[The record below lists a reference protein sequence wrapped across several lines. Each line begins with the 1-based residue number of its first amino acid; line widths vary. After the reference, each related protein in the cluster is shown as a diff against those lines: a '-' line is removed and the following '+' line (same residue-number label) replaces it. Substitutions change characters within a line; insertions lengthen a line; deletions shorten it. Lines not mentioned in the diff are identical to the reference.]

1 MTALDSSE
9 LHPSDSAAP
18 AGPTPGERARS
29 VRDRGIVIARMLA
42 GRRSDWRLHRV
53 PSFAAPQ
60 PGRHWAGPIVVVGSI
75 LVGWFAFDDAVGDG
89 NVGFALFIGAASIVM
104 MAWSFLLALRL
115 QANETLF
122 GGLDRAYRWHRWLGA
137 LSVPAMWLHIQMV
150 DDVKGIAG
158 ASKDIADAAE
168 DLAEQAETIIYFLI
182 AASLLRWV
190 PTRWWRWTHKTFGI
204 PFAFASWHFYT
215 ATKPYAND
223 SAWGIWFTAIMCIGL
238 IAWFGRVVVRD
249 AISGHRYRVTDVQR
263 HGSNTTVDLVPRGR
277 GLDAAPGQFAFV
289 RFNAPGLR
297 EPHPF
302 TIASCPGNDVVRFH
316 IRDLGDWTSRLGREL
331 TVGTTARL
339 EGPYGRL
346 GPVPSPGTR
355 ALWVAGGVGITPF
368 LSALDAAD
376 AATPPVLLYTFR
388 SAEDAA
394 GLDELEEARAA
405 GRIEL
410 HLFETSSGDR
420 LRSEVLDE
428 IFPDGLAGVHVVM
441 CGPTAMVGDMRR
453 GVRRRGQRH
462 CHVEGFDIRTGVGP
476 DMSVPLDDATV
487 AMRDKIGHR

>member
-182 AASLLRWV
+182 AASLLRWL

-249 AISGHRYRVTDVQR
+249 AISGHRYRVSDVQR

-394 GLDELEEARAA
+394 GNDTATSRASTSAPGWAPICPCHSTTPPWRCARQSAA
-405 GRIEL
+405 GE
-410 HLFETSSGDR
+410 SSRRPSTGTTDGFTDVTLAAWNMSASYVVRHRCTGQHRCGNKAAGSR
-420 LRSEVLDE
+420 LATPLGTR
-428 IFPDGLAGVHVVM
+428 
-441 CGPTAMVGDMRR
+441 CTA
-453 GVRRRGQRH
+453 
-462 CHVEGFDIRTGVGP
+462 EGFC
-476 DMSVPLDDATV
+476 S
-487 AMRDKIGHR
+487 